1 MCNRCRVN
9 ILVEN
14 DIPIRRERIGVSMS
28 TQLIKDLLNYL
39 DESVTAY
46 HAVLTSERELIEH
59 GFQRLHEEQSWDL
72 NAGGKYYVIRDE
84 SALAAWQMG
93 NGTRSGIRMVGAHTD
108 SPGLHLKP
116 NPVKQQAGY
125 IQLGVEVYGGPLLA
139 SWTDR
144 DLSLAGRVIV
154 REGGQLQVRPFR
166 SDEVLLRVPQLAIH
180 LNREVNEKGLI
191 LNKQTHLPPILAL
204 ETKDGE
210 TVDAEIIRELLSR
223 STGIAVDDIVSWQLE
238 CYDTHPARLSGLN
251 QELIVSGR
259 IDNLSMCHAAL
270 KGLLTSTE
278 ERAQTSLIALF
289 DNEEIGSS
297 TSNGA
302 ASSFIRD
309 VIHRILDSGEEKHEL
324 QTGLAESFCISADG
338 AHAVHPNY
346 KEYHDPEHAV
356 QMNKGP
362 VIKVNANHRYATS
375 AKSAAVFEQLCGE
388 VDVPVQHYVHRTD
401 LPCGST
407 IGPITATGL
416 GIPVVDVGNA
426 MLSMHSIRETT
437 GSQDHEMMIKVLQRF
452 FLKDSIYTTD

>member
-1 MCNRCRVN
+1 
-9 ILVEN
+9 
-14 DIPIRRERIGVSMS
+14 MS
-28 TQLIKDLLNYL
+28 TTLINDLLKYL
-39 DESVTAY
+39 DKSVTAF
-46 HAVLTSERELIEH
+46 HAVLTAEEELIQN
-59 GFQRLHEEQSWDL
+59 GFQRLEEGEAWDL
-72 NAGGKYYVIRDE
+72 QANGKYYVCRAE

-93 NGTRSGIRMVGAHTD
+93 NGERSGVRLVGAHTD

-116 NPVKQQAGY
+116 NPIVQKSGY
-125 IQLGVEVYGGPLLA
+125 LQLGVEVYGGPLLA

-154 REGGQLQVRPFR
+154 RESGKLKVLPFR
-166 SDEVLLRVPQLAIH
+166 SDEVLLRIPQLAIH
-180 LNREVNEKGLI
+180 LNREVNDKGLL

-204 ETKDGE
+204 ETSEGE
-210 TVDAEIIRELLSR
+210 KLDTQILSDLLSKEIGVE
-223 STGIAVDDIVSWQLE
+223 SDDIVSWQLE
-238 CYDTHPARLSGLN
+238 CYDTQAACLSGLN
-251 QELIVSGR
+251 QEFIVSGR
-259 IDNLSMCHAAL
+259 IDNLTMCHAAL
-270 KGLLTSTE
+270 KALLESDSS
-278 ERAQTSLIALF
+278 RAQTSLIALF
-289 DNEEIGSS
+289 DNEEIGSN

-309 VIHRILDSGEEKHEL
+309 VIHRILDDGSSRHAL
-324 QTGLAESFCISADG
+324 QTGLADSFCISADG

-346 KEYHDPEHAV
+346 AEFHDPQHAV

-375 AKSAAVFEQLCGE
+375 AMSASVFEQLCKD
-388 VDVPVQHYVHRTD
+388 VDVPVQRYVHKTD

-437 GSQDHEMMIKVLQRF
+437 GTTDHEYMVKVLGEY
-452 FLKDSIYTTD
+452 FLKPEIYATS